1 MKPENIKKLPREG
14 IDKILI
20 RGTNW
25 IGDAILT
32 LPAVAAIRAT
42 YPQAHIAVLVK
53 PWVADIYEL
62 FSAVDEIIIYENKFD
77 TPTGVFRL
85 ARMLKGKKFKAAILL
100 QNAIE
105 AAIIAFAARI
115 PLRAG
120 YDSDARG
127 LLLTHRVHRTEEIR
141 KVHQIDYYLEMVKA
155 LGCVSVD
162 REMHLETKINPLDAQ
177 DILRKF
183 IPEINK
189 LIIGIAPGAT
199 YGPAKRWFP
208 DRFAAVVDKLDEHFS
223 SQGIILGGKSDWEVA
238 QEVQKLART

>member
-62 FSAVDEIIIYENKFD
+62 FSAVDEVIIYENKFD
-77 TPTGVFRL
+77 NPIGVFRSPECS
-85 ARMLKGKKFKAAILL
+85 KGKNLMQLYFYKTLL
-100 QNAIE
+100 KRQSSL
-105 AAIIAFAARI
+105 FAAGI

-120 YDSDARG
+120 YDSDGRG
-127 LLLTHRVHRTEEIR
+127 LLLTHRVKRTEEIR

-162 REMHLETKINPLDAQ
+162 REMHLETKISLLDAQ
-177 DILRKF
+177 ECF
-183 IPEINK
+183 AEIYTRNK
-189 LIIGIAPGAT
+189 EDYNWHCPRSHLWSGE
-199 YGPAKRWFP
+199 KMVSR
-208 DRFAAVVDKLDEHFS
+208 
-223 SQGIILGGKSDWEVA
+223 
-238 QEVQKLART
+238 